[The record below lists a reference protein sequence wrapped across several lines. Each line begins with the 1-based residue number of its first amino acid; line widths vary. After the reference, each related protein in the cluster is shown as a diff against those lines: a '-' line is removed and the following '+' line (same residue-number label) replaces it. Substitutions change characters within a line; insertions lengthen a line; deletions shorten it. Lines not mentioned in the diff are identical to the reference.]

1 MLKAVKWK
9 VKIRCRLSGITLK
22 LSTWFIKL
30 ENLNFLIRHAMLSIQ
45 CCYVVTFL
53 KYSGAKIIA
62 KIQDPFPCLNMS
74 CMYAL
79 MYVWLTRFHFCYECT
94 DEFMVMVIDNPSAKR
109 YSLVGNYT
117 LKVDN
122 RNVMLYSA
130 NGLIQTNFSVPIEQI
145 WRLKLAPSSDK
156 DSIYSNFVV
165 LDIIGYV
172 VWFVFWLSRP
182 TILVWLWIWLGC
194 L

>member
-1 MLKAVKWK
+1 
-9 VKIRCRLSGITLK
+9 
-22 LSTWFIKL
+22 
-30 ENLNFLIRHAMLSIQ
+30 
-45 CCYVVTFL
+45 
-53 KYSGAKIIA
+53 
-62 KIQDPFPCLNMS
+62 
-74 CMYAL
+74 
-79 MYVWLTRFHFCYECT
+79 
-94 DEFMVMVIDNPSAKR
+94 MVIDNPSAKR

-172 VWFVFWLSRP
+172 VWFVF
-182 TILVWLWIWLGC
+182 
-194 L
+194 